1 MVGEVMLG
9 SARVVSPLVI
19 GVYGHAVRTMLVG
32 VLIVGLAC
40 CGDDDDGGASSGSV
54 AGPTPSDDVTAAE
67 YAEEWNSLS
76 QSLQVS
82 AEDNEAPSTESG
94 NWQLRLDVEAS
105 DVDEGWVL
113 MQDFAAQFGCD
124 LPARQPRDD
133 TLVVDC

>member
-1 MVGEVMLG
+1 MLG
-9 SARVVSPLVI
+9 SARVATPLVS

-40 CGDDDDGGASSGSV
+40 CGDDDDGVASSGSV
-54 AGPTPSDDVTAAE
+54 AVPTPSDDVTAAA

-76 QSLQVS
+76 QSLEVS

>member
-1 MVGEVMLG
+1 ML
-9 SARVVSPLVI
+9 
-19 GVYGHAVRTMLVG
+19 MG

-40 CGDDDDGGASSGSV
+40 CGDDDDGGASSSSV
-54 AGPTPSDDVTAAE
+54 AGPTPSDDVTAAA

-76 QSLQVS
+76 QSLEVH
-82 AEDNEAPSTESG
+82 ADDNEAPSTESG

-105 DVDEGWVL
+105 DVDEGWAL

-124 LPARQPRDD
+124 LPERQPRDD